1 MESPAKQPP
10 RPGRKRVL
18 LILVVAVA
26 ALGIAIV
33 GMSTREPSQ
42 EYDQAGG
49 TSDSQ
54 RIFGGVRQLD
64 DRLGEDGAPV
74 QMQLFLD
81 AQSET
86 FRDQFLETVP
96 PLVTRQVRSG
106 DLKLLYRNRSL
117 TRNATELSFFAIE
130 AAQEQG
136 YGWQYAYLMFRN
148 QDEAKVTGLDEEFL
162 QTLAEAIPN
171 LEVPE
176 WKEDFEAGL
185 EPGSTVE
192 ESLVEQ
198 DKLAID
204 LGIRDEPAAV
214 VTGPSGTEVVQDA
227 PDLDRLQQAIDS
239 VR

>member
-1 MESPAKQPP
+1 MDRSVKSSP

-18 LILVVAVA
+18 LILVIAFG

-42 EYDQAGG
+42 EYQRVIGSD
-49 TSDSQ
+49 DSQ

-64 DRLGEDGAPV
+64 DRLGVQDAPV

-86 FRDQFLETVP
+86 YRDQFLETVP
-96 PLVTRQVRSG
+96 PLVADQVRGG
-106 DLKLLYRNRSL
+106 DLTLLYRNRSL

-148 QDEAKVTGLDEEFL
+148 QEKAKATGLDEEFL
-162 QTLAEAIPN
+162 QTLAETIPH
-171 LEVPE
+171 LEVTE
-176 WKEDFEAGL
+176 WKDDFEAGI
-185 EPGSTVE
+185 EPGSSAE

-198 DKLAID
+198 DKLAFD
-204 LGIRDEPAAV
+204 LKIRDEPAAV
-214 VTGPSGTEVVQDA
+214 VSGPGGTEVVQDA
-227 PDLDRLQQAIDS
+227 PGLERLQQAIDS

>member
-1 MESPAKQPP
+1 MEGSVERSP
-10 RPGRKRVL
+10 RPGQKRVL
-18 LILVVAVA
+18 LILVAAFV
-26 ALGIAIV
+26 ALGVGIV

-42 EYDQAGG
+42 EYNKVVGSD
-49 TSDSQ
+49 DSQ

-81 AQSET
+81 AQSST
-86 FRDQFLETVP
+86 YRDQFLETVP
-96 PLVTRQVRSG
+96 PLVSTQVRSG

-148 QDEAKVTGLDEEFL
+148 QEEAEAGGLDEEFL
-162 QTLAEAIPN
+162 QSLAEGIPR
-171 LEVPE
+171 LEVEE
-176 WKEDFEAGL
+176 WKTDFEAGL
-185 EPGSTVE
+185 ESGSQTE
-192 ESLVEQ
+192 QDLIDQ

-204 LGIRDEPAAV
+204 LKIRDQPAAV
-214 VTGPSGTEVVQDA
+214 VTGPGGTEIVQDA
-227 PDLDRLQQAIDS
+227 PDLETLQQAIDS

>member
-1 MESPAKQPP
+1 MDGPAKPPP

-18 LILVVAVA
+18 LILLVAAV

-33 GMSTREPSQ
+33 GMATREPSQ
-42 EYDQAGG
+42 DYEQAAG

-86 FRDQFLETVP
+86 YRDQFLNTVP
-96 PLVTRQVRSG
+96 PLVSRKVRG
-106 DLKLLYRNRSL
+106 GELKLLYRNRSL

-148 QDEAKVTGLDEEFL
+148 QDQAKETGLDEEFL

-176 WKEDFEAGL
+176 WKDDFETGL
-185 EPGSTVE
+185 EPGSAIE

-204 LGIRDEPAAV
+204 LSIRDEPAAV
-214 VTGPSGTEVVQDA
+214 VTGPNGTEVVQDA
-227 PDLDRLQQAIDS
+227 PDLDRLLQAIDS